1 MKRRWKQQNDTK
13 YLRQQSCSS
22 FRLKKNSILC
32 MPHYSNRLPLFI
44 QFDTSSCFFSL
55 LSSPLFSLTRS
66 NETECVTAA
75 RVTTI
80 TCTFFQPHVRH
91 ATHTKS
97 LFIIHNSFRLSHTI
111 DMRYRN
117 RHKRNRRGAY
127 TKKSIHSHVCVWGS
141 FPIHLGCSEFFSIA
155 ERRNVYL
162 FVPQQTQG
170 TSEKRRSRK

>member
-111 DMRYRN
+111 DTEIDTNEIEEERIQRKVFIPMFVCED
-117 RHKRNRRGAY
+117 HFQY
-127 TKKSIHSHVCVWGS
+127 T
-141 FPIHLGCSEFFSIA
+141 
-155 ERRNVYL
+155 
-162 FVPQQTQG
+162 
-170 TSEKRRSRK
+170 